1 DGSSSTTNI
10 WPLEIES
17 FGTAL
22 ILVGKTEAQVGLW
35 RGVSILNDQLRVVG
49 SGGEQTRRYLE
60 QRCGYLLIV
69 TFAREAC
76 AFPGAFQQNI

>member
-1 DGSSSTTNI
+1 MDGSSSTTNI

-22 ILVGKTEAQVGLW
+22 ILAATEAQVGLR

-49 SGGEQTRRYLE
+49 
-60 QRCGYLLIV
+60 
-69 TFAREAC
+69 
-76 AFPGAFQQNI
+76 